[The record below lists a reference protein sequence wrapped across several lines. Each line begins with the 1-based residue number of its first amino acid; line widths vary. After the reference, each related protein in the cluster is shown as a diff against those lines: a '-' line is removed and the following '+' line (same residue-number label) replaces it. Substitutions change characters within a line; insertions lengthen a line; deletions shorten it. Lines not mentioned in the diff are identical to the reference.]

1 MLKNLLTVA
10 IRNFFRQKFYSVI
23 NVAGL
28 ASGITCTLFIYLWV
42 SDELGKDRFHRDS
55 EKIFQILSNVKLND
69 GELLTWTSTPGPLAE
84 DIQEKDPEVEFSVR
98 LMDDQSHLFQY
109 EDKSFIESGC
119 FGDPHLFDLFSFII
133 LQGKPNTDTANISN
147 ISISRQLALKLF
159 GNDDPIGKTVKL
171 NNSKDYTVSAVFE
184 DIGSESS
191 IKFDYVIPFEV
202 YKKQRGDGFNWG
214 NYDHPTYVK
223 LFDASK
229 AQQVIDRVNERMAAL
244 SKAQGDPPDQASF
257 YIQPFTENYLNSQ
270 FENGKPVGGRI
281 KYVQIFSVVGVFILV
296 IACINFMN
304 MATARAL
311 NRAKEV
317 GVRKVIGAQRQSLIW
332 QFIGES
338 MMMSVFA
345 VWIAI
350 AITYLLLPAFNLLVA
365 KQISIGM
372 SGIGF
377 WIFSLIVA
385 AVTGLLAGMY
395 PAFFLSSYQ
404 PAQTLKSSSTLQG
417 GNGRL
422 RKTLVVFQ
430 FTLTV
435 IMVASSLVIYNQ
447 IQFIFNKSL
456 GYNRESVLSFPL
468 RGGLWD
474 EFDAFKN
481 DALQY
486 PGVKTVSRADN
497 SLVQVNNQNASVS
510 WAGKPE
516 GEIIFFRTVC
526 VDYDYLETMEL
537 ELIDGRSFKKEFSDT
552 STFVISSKAAEIMG
566 LKDPIGVEIV
576 QWGQKGRIIGV
587 VSDFHSRSMHE
598 AIDPIVFMFRPQ
610 WTGRVFIKFDVNKTQ
625 EVIQTLEKAY
635 KKYNP
640 QYPFAY
646 TFIEDD
652 FEKLYNNERV
662 TASLALSF
670 TVMAIIISAL
680 GLLGLA
686 AYTAE
691 RKRKEISIRKTMGAS
706 VSAIVTMMSADF
718 IKLSL
723 IAALIGCP
731 IAWYLM
737 NTFLQGYEYRT
748 ELGWGLFVST
758 AVCVLLI
765 SLVTVIFQVTKA
777 AIANPIDAL
786 RNE

>member
-10 IRNFFRQKFYSVI
+10 VRNFLRQKFYSII

-28 ASGITCTLFIYLWV
+28 ASGITCALFIFLWV
-42 SDELGKDRFHRDS
+42 NDEVSKDKFHQDN
-55 EKIFQILSNVKLND
+55 EKIFQVLSSVQLSD
-69 GELLTWTSTPGPLAE
+69 GELLTWVSTPGPLAE
-84 DIQEKDPEVEFSVR
+84 DIRDKSPEVEFSVR
-98 LMDDQSHLFQY
+98 IMDDRSDLFQY
-109 EDKSFIESGC
+109 GDKSFIESGC
-119 FGDPHLFDLFSFII
+119 FADPDLFNLFSFTII
-133 LQGKPNTDTANISN
+133 QGKPNTDTANISE
-147 ISISRQLALKLF
+147 ISISRQLASKLF
-159 GNDDPIGKTVKL
+159 GGDDPIGKTVKV
-171 NNSKDYTVSAVFE
+171 NNQTDYTVTAVFE
-184 DIGSESS
+184 DIRSESS
-191 IKFDYVIPFEV
+191 LKFDYVFPYEV
-202 YKKQRGDGFNWG
+202 YKKNRGDGFNWG
-214 NYDHPTYVK
+214 NYDHPTYIK
-223 LFDASK
+223 LFDAK
-229 AQQVIDRVNERMAAL
+229 QAQQAIDRINERRVAL
-244 SKAQGDPPDQASF
+244 AKIQGDPPNEASF
-257 YIQPFTENYLNSQ
+257 YMQLFSENYLNSQ

-338 MMMSVFA
+338 MMISVFS
-345 VWIAI
+345 VLIGI
-350 AITYLLLPAFNLLVA
+350 VIVYLLLPFFNFLVA
-365 KQISIGM
+365 KQISIGFTDF
-372 SGIGF
+372 GF
-377 WIFSLIVA
+377 WIFALIVA
-385 AVTGLLAGMY
+385 VITGLLAGVY

-404 PAQTLKSSSTLQG
+404 PAQTLKNSSSLQG

-422 RKTLVVFQ
+422 RKALVIFQ

-435 IMVASSLVIYNQ
+435 IMVASSLVVYNQ

-468 RGGLWD
+468 RGGLWN

-481 DALQY
+481 EALQY
-486 PGVKTVSRADN
+486 PGITTVSRADN

-510 WAGKPE
+510 WSGKSE
-516 GEIIFFRTVC
+516 TERIFFRTVC

-537 ELIDGRSFKKEFSDT
+537 QLLQGRSFKKEFSDT
-552 STFVISSKAAEIMG
+552 STFVISTKAAEIMG
-566 LKDPIGVEIV
+566 FEDPIGAEIV
-576 QWGQKGRIIGV
+576 QWGRKGRVIGV
-587 VSDFHSRSMHE
+587 VADFHSRSLHE

-610 WTGRVFIKFDVNKTQ
+610 WTGRVFVKFDGNKTQ
-625 EVIQTLEKAY
+625 EVLQTLEKAY

-670 TVMAIIISAL
+670 TVMAIIISGL

-706 VSAIVTMMSADF
+706 VSEIVRMMSTEF
-718 IKLSL
+718 IKLSF
-723 IAALIGCP
+723 IAAVIGCP
-731 IAWYLM
+731 LAWYLM
-737 NTFLQGYEYRT
+737 DKFLQGYAYHT
-748 ELGWGLFVST
+748 NLGWGLFLIT
-758 AVCVLLI
+758 ALCVLII
-765 SLVTVIFQVTKA
+765 SLITVIFQVTRA